1 MATKVKAKKSPKKST
16 STRPRRGRATSSRIS
31 SKNQITIPVEVLREV
46 NLKPG
51 DQVEFMIDKEER
63 IVLAPS
69 VEQEWKK
76 TLRKLAGTMP
86 GLGESFDYKKER
98 EEWDRKATQTP
109 MFASTVCPCSYSCCS
124 SVRFCA
130 ACCLMWLRP

>member
-1 MATKVKAKKSPKKST
+1 MANKVKAKRASRKST
-16 STRPRRGRATSSRIS
+16 VTKSRRGRATSSRIS

-46 NLKPG
+46 NMKPG

-69 VEQEWKK
+69 AEQEWKK

-86 GLGESFDYKKER
+86 QLGKNFDYKKER
-98 EEWDRKATQTP
+98 EEWDRKAMQT
-109 MFASTVCPCSYSCCS
+109 
-124 SVRFCA
+124 R
-130 ACCLMWLRP
+130 RG

>member
-1 MATKVKAKKSPKKST
+1 MASKVKAKKAPKKST
-16 STRPRRGRATSSRIS
+16 SSRQRRGRATTSRIS

-51 DQVEFMIDKEER
+51 DQIEFMIDKEER

-69 VEQEWKK
+69 ADAEWKK
-76 TLRKLAGTMP
+76 SLRRLAGSMP
-86 GLGESFDYKKER
+86 GLGSNFDYKKER

-109 MFASTVCPCSYSCCS
+109 
-124 SVRFCA
+124 RG
-130 ACCLMWLRP
+130 

>member
-1 MATKVKAKKSPKKST
+1 MAGKVKAKKVGKKST
-16 STRPRRGRATSSRIS
+16 IKNPRRGRATTSRIS

-69 VEQEWKK
+69 AEQEWKK
-76 TLRKLAGTMP
+76 TLRRLAGTMP
-86 GLGESFDYKKER
+86 GLGENFDYKKER
-98 EEWDRKATQTP
+98 EEWDKKATQT
-109 MFASTVCPCSYSCCS
+109 
-124 SVRFCA
+124 R
-130 ACCLMWLRP
+130 RG

>member
-1 MATKVKAKKSPKKST
+1 MLFRSVSQ
-16 STRPRRGRATSSRIS
+16 SRY
-31 SKNQITIPVEVLREV
+31 QVEVLREV

-69 VEQEWKK
+69 AEQEWKK

-98 EEWDRKATQTP
+98 EEWDRKATQT
-109 MFASTVCPCSYSCCS
+109 
-124 SVRFCA
+124 R
-130 ACCLMWLRP
+130 RG

>member
-1 MATKVKAKKSPKKST
+1 MATKVKAKKTPQKSRT
-16 STRPRRGRATSSRIS
+16 SRTRRGRATSSRVS

-69 VEQEWKK
+69 AEQEWKK
-76 TLRKLAGTMP
+76 TLKKLAGTMP
-86 GLGESFDYKKER
+86 GLGENFDYRKER
-98 EEWDRKATQTP
+98 EEWERKATQT
-109 MFASTVCPCSYSCCS
+109 
-124 SVRFCA
+124 R
-130 ACCLMWLRP
+130 RG